1 MKEEL
6 IFAGILFLSQASPG
20 PDQAFVTRSTLA
32 YGFGAGVMA
41 ALGIGTGIVAHAA
54 LACTVGASV
63 FHSFLGLGLF
73 CAASCWM
80 LYLAWKIWPR
90 GRNAFLAGCG
100 DIPPASCI
108 YRDALV
114 TNLMNPKATFFFVA
128 LSAPLLEKNHDPS
141 YALLIGFLIVA
152 TGTVGCRNTGWNI
165 VPCAGG
171 VRIQHAVF
179 FWPHDGGKFFLMQ
192 KWRRGFFPVKIT
204 LVLTMT
210 PLYRIHL
217 HPLWKAERAR
227 M

>member
-1 MKEEL
+1 MTEEL
-6 IFAGILFLSQASPG
+6 IFAGILLLSQASPG

-41 ALGIGTGIVAHAA
+41 ALGIGTGVIAHAA

-63 FHSFLGLGLF
+63 FHSSLGLALF

-90 GRNAFLAGCG
+90 GRRENLTGGG
-100 DIPPASCI
+100 DIPPASRI

-141 YALLIGFLIVA
+141 YALLLGTLIVA
-152 TGTVGCRNTGWNI
+152 TGTAGWI
-165 VPCAGG
+165 LWALVFRWPPICSFYGRHAGVVDG
-171 VRIQHAVF
+171 V
-179 FWPHDGGKFFLMQ
+179 LS
-192 KWRRGFFPVKIT
+192 
-204 LVLTMT
+204 LVLAGFGLSM
-210 PLYRIHL
+210 LYSFG
-217 HPLWKAERAR
+217 R
-227 M
+227 MAVENFS

>member
-6 IFAGILFLSQASPG
+6 IFAGILLLSQASPG

-63 FHSFLGLGLF
+63 FHSFLGVGLF

-141 YALLIGFLIVA
+141 YALFIGFFNRGDGNGGLDFVGSCFPLA
-152 TGTVGCRNTGWNI
+152 AHSFLLRTVCRNTGWNI

-179 FWPHDGGKFFLMQ
+179 FWPHGGGKFFLMQ
-192 KWRRGFFPVKIT
+192 K
-204 LVLTMT
+204 
-210 PLYRIHL
+210 
-217 HPLWKAERAR
+217 
-227 M
+227 

>member
-1 MKEEL
+1 MLLWHARQEL
-6 IFAGILFLSQASPG
+6 PFF
-20 PDQAFVTRSTLA
+20 
-32 YGFGAGVMA
+32 
-41 ALGIGTGIVAHAA
+41 
-54 LACTVGASV
+54 TVPWGW
-63 FHSFLGLGLF
+63 GLF

-90 GRNAFLAGCG
+90 GRNAFLDGCG
-100 DIPPASCI
+100 DIPPASCF

-141 YALLIGFLIVA
+141 YALFIGFLIVA
-152 TGTVGCRNTGWNI
+152 TGTAGWILWALVFRWQPILFLLRTVCRNTGWNI

-179 FWPHDGGKFFLMQ
+179 FWPHDGGKFFPDAE
-192 KWRRGFFPVKIT
+192 WRKGFFPVKIT

>member
-141 YALLIGFLIVA
+141 YALFIGFLIVA
-152 TGTVGCRNTGWNI
+152 TGTAGWI
-165 VPCAGG
+165 LWALVFRWQPIRSFYG
-171 VRIQHAVF
+171 RYAVIL
-179 FWPHDGGKFFLMQ
+179 DGILS
-192 KWRRGFFPVKIT
+192 
-204 LVLTMT
+204 LVLAGFGFSMLYSFGRMT
-210 PLYRIHL
+210 V
-217 HPLWKAERAR
+217 ENFS
-227 M
+227 